1 MPIPREQF
9 DKEGDQTEN
18 QILEFLKQHPEET
31 YECHKVTKGI
41 GLTDKGVPMVLRATP
56 NGLGIEGTLN
66 ELVKRGL
73 VDKKIKD
80 GMNRYSIHRY

>member
-18 QILEFLKQHPEET
+18 QILEFLKQHPEEA
-31 YECHKVTKGI
+31 YECHEVTKGI
-41 GLTDKGVPMVLRATP
+41 GLTDKGVPRVIYATP

-66 ELVKRGL
+66 ELVKKGL
-73 VDKKIKD
+73 VDKKIID
-80 GMNRYSIHRY
+80 GISRYSIHRN